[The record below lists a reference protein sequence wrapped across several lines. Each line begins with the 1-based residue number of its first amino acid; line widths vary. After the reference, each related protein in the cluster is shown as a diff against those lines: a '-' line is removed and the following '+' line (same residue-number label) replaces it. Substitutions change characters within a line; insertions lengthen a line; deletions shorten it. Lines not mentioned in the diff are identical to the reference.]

1 MQVIRLDHDAFSGV
15 YTLYLRDKEVGFIS
29 KIQYEHNGRKG
40 YRGVSVHGEVIYAY
54 SLLSAQNR
62 LMEAYH

>member
-40 YRGVSVHGEVIYAY
+40 FRGVSVHGEVIYAY

>member
-15 YTLYLRDKEVGFIS
+15 YTLYIRDKEVGFIS

>member
-15 YTLYLRDKEVGFIS
+15 YTLYIRDKEVGFIS

-54 SLLSAQNR
+54 SLLSAQNL